1 MEQASG
7 PIPSRAWAAVEAVLS
22 CRTARRGG
30 HLHHCADCRR
40 IITFITAAITG
51 RVRAA
56 GHASRQQWTRRQEAR
71 LLPVPYYLLTLT
83 VPAEMRSVFL
93 HYPVEMVPVFFA
105 AIASALKALCAR
117 RKFLGGNIGFIAI
130 LHTWTRRML
139 FHPHIHVL
147 VPAVG
152 LAQSGCELRHPRNQ
166 EYLLPEKALAH
177 AARKAIKEAL
187 ARDHPEIFARIE
199 PAVWLKPW
207 VAQAQGAGRGRTA
220 LRYLAAYVKKSAFS
234 EGRLLGYDQT
244 GRIVLSYRDSA
255 DGKLK
260 SEALDPLELIRR
272 WLLHVLPKG
281 LVRVRHY
288 GWLSPAA
295 HKAFSKSP
303 FPPRSWTLSHPARP
317 QERTA
322 ALSVLQ
328 RPARPDC
335 KDRAPTRPAIVPGDP
350 QGRRMK
356 PIPTIRRFAAACLMR
371 SRTLR
376 VQISRLIADYG
387 SRCVPVAQRPSHT
400 AISRRARFSAAS
412 ASDHRGAC
420 RASNRPFHPLSS
432 AKPLE

>member
-1 MEQASG
+1 MDFAEVLREHWPRYVEGAAG
-7 PIPSRAWAAVEAVLS
+7 PIPSRAWSAVEAVLS
-22 CRTARRGG
+22 CRTERRGG
-30 HLHHCADCRR
+30 HVHHCPTCRR
-40 IITFITAAITG
+40 HHYTYHSCNHRACPRCGAAEQ
-51 RVRAA
+51 A
-56 GHASRQQWTRRQEAR
+56 QWTRRQEAR
-71 LLPVPYYLLTLT
+71 LLTAPYYLLTLT
-83 VPAEMRSVFL
+83 APAEMRSVFL

-152 LAQSGCELRHPRNQ
+152 LAQSGCELRHPRNE

-177 AARKAIKEAL
+177 AARKAINQAL

-295 HKAFSKSP
+295 HKAFLRVRFLLGLGPYRIPPALKSE
-303 FPPRSWTLSHPARP
+303 PPRCPFCNGVLAKIARIAP
-317 QERTA
+317 QRGPP
-322 ALSVLQ
+322 LCQ
-328 RPARPDC
+328 
-335 KDRAPTRPAIVPGDP
+335 AIL
-350 QGRRMK
+350 K
-356 PIPTIRRFAAACLMR
+356 AAA
-371 SRTLR
+371 
-376 VQISRLIADYG
+376 
-387 SRCVPVAQRPSHT
+387 
-400 AISRRARFSAAS
+400 
-412 ASDHRGAC
+412 
-420 RASNRPFHPLSS
+420 
-432 AKPLE
+432 